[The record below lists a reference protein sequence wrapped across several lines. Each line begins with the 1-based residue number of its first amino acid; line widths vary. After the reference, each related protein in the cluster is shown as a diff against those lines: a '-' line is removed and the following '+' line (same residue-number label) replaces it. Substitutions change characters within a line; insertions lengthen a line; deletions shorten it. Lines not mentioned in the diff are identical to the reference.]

1 MQSDKGAKLYE
12 EQLSDLSDKY
22 SQMAICT
29 VSQQRNRSQTA
40 ENWRKIADGL
50 RKKIFARRRKRYIK
64 KHRKQTAFQGAAGG
78 NLAQDCGWIAK
89 KDFRKAPQKI

>member
-50 RKKIFARRRKRYIK
+50 RKKTFARRRKMRQVSACCNRQ
-64 KHRKQTAFQGAAGG
+64 HQ
-78 NLAQDCGWIAK
+78 
-89 KDFRKAPQKI
+89 